1 VVGDGMSTGEPPPFS
16 PFRVPAATVVSS
28 QGRRV
33 MKRGDCFAVL
43 DALGNAQAD
52 GPAAEGLFFEDT
64 RYLSRLLNSVGGLR
78 PVLLSS
84 AVVAEN
90 ETLSVDLA
98 NPDLFDGTYLR
109 LPRAT
114 LYISRQIV
122 LGESGLFETLEIS
135 NFGRAEAGFDFA
147 FEAAADFADVFE
159 VRGSRRSRRGAT
171 LPVQILPEGPVLAYR
186 GLDGVL
192 RRTRIVVAP
201 APNTVT
207 PTGAIWDLRIAPG
220 EKCVLNVAMHCER
233 DGRST
238 ACAGR
243 EAAAAALAGWQA
255 RRRAETA
262 HISTD
267 HAGFDEW
274 LGASR
279 ADLDMLA
286 TETPHGL
293 YPYAGIPWFSTA
305 FGRDGLITAL
315 QCLWLDPAL
324 AAGTLRFL
332 AAHQAHAAAPAAEAE
347 PGKILHEIRRGEMA
361 ALGEVPFSCYYG
373 SVDATP
379 LFIVLAAAYH
389 ARTGDLDFTRELWPN
404 IEAALLWISRF
415 GDQDGD
421 GFVEYE
427 HRGGKGLV
435 NQGWK
440 DSDDPIFH
448 ADGSLA
454 AAPIALVEVQAY
466 VYAAYR
472 GAAELARA
480 LAMSRRARELE
491 SAAARLRDR
500 FEAAFWLDDL
510 GCYALALDGAKQ
522 PCRVRTSNAG
532 HVLMAGLASPD
543 RAARVAE
550 TLMSPSSFCGWGI
563 RTVAE
568 SEARYSPISY
578 HNGSVWP
585 HDNALIA
592 LGFARYGQQLPLLT
606 VWSGLFEAASRFEL
620 KRLPE
625 LFCGFARAGATGPT
639 RYPVACAPQAWSAA
653 AAFGVLG
660 AALGISFAPDK
671 RQIRFMRPTLPPW
684 LGEVRLSNLR
694 LGEASVDLVLR
705 GSRDHVAVSVIRRD
719 GPVEIVLTG

>member
-1 VVGDGMSTGEPPPFS
+1 MRGDGSSAGSPPPLS
-16 PFRVPAATVVSS
+16 PFRVPAAVVSS

-33 MKRGDCFAVL
+33 LKHGDCFAVL
-43 DALGNAQAD
+43 DALGNVQAD

-84 AVVAEN
+84 SVIEGN
-90 ETLSVDLA
+90 DTLSVDLA

-114 LYISRQIV
+114 LHISREIV
-122 LGESGLFETLEIS
+122 LGEGALFETLDIS
-135 NFGRAEAGFDFA
+135 NFGRAEARFAYA

-159 VRGSRRSRRGAT
+159 VRGSRRSRRGTT

-186 GLDGVL
+186 GLDGVS
-192 RRTRIVVAP
+192 RRTRIVVDP
-201 APNTVT
+201 PPNTVT

-220 EKCVLNVAMHCER
+220 EKRVLNIAIHCEH

-238 ACAGR
+238 ARAGR
-243 EAAAAALAGWQA
+243 EAALAALAGWRA
-255 RRRAETA
+255 KRRAETA

-267 HAGFDEW
+267 HAGFNEW
-274 LGASR
+274 LRASR

-293 YPYAGIPWFSTA
+293 YPYAGIPWFSTI

-332 AAHQAHAAAPAAEAE
+332 AAHQAQTVDPAAEAE
-347 PGKILHEIRRGEMA
+347 PGKILHETRQGEMA
-361 ALGEVPFSCYYG
+361 ALGEVPFGRYYG

-379 LFIVLAAAYH
+379 LFVLLAAAYH
-389 ARTGDLDFTRELWPN
+389 ARTGDLALARKLWPH

-421 GFVEYE
+421 GFVEYQ

-472 GAAELARA
+472 GAAKLARA
-480 LAMSRRARELE
+480 LAMPHRAREFDT
-491 SAAARLRDR
+491 AAERLKDR

-510 GCYALALDGAKQ
+510 GSYALALDGAKQ

-592 LGFARYGQQLPLLT
+592 LGFARYGQQPPLLA
-606 VWSGLFEAASRFEL
+606 VLSGLFDAASLFEL

-625 LFCGFARAGATGPT
+625 LFCGFVRTSRTAPT
-639 RYPVACAPQAWSAA
+639 AYPVACAPQAWSAA

-660 AALGISFAPDK
+660 AALGISFAPDEC
-671 RQIRFMRPTLPPW
+671 QIRFTRPTLPPW
-684 LGEVRLSNLR
+684 LGEVLLSNLR
-694 LGEASVDLVLR
+694 LGEASADLVLR
-705 GSRDHVAVSVIRRD
+705 RRRDNVAVSVIRRD

>member
-1 VVGDGMSTGEPPPFS
+1 VTRDEKSNGDPPPHS
-16 PFRVPAATVVSS
+16 PFRVPAAAVISS

-33 MKRGDCFAVL
+33 LKHGDCFAVL
-43 DALGNAQAD
+43 DAMGNAQAD

-64 RYLSRLLNSVGGLR
+64 RYLSRLVNSVGGLK

-84 AVVAEN
+84 SVTEEN
-90 ETLSVDLA
+90 DALSVDLT
-98 NPDLFDGTYLR
+98 NPDLFDGTHLR
-109 LPRAT
+109 LTRAT
-114 LYISRQIV
+114 LHILSRIV
-122 LGESGLFETLEIS
+122 LAEGSLFETVEIS
-135 NFGRAEAGFDFA
+135 NFGRAEARFA
-147 FEAAADFADVFE
+147 LALEAAADFADIFE
-159 VRGSRRSRRGAT
+159 VRGSRRSRRGTT
-171 LPVQILPEGPVLAYR
+171 LPVQTLPDGPVFAYR

-192 RRTRIVVAP
+192 RRTRIVLDPVP
-201 APNTVT
+201 DMVT
-207 PTGAIWDLRIAPG
+207 AAGATWNLSVAPG
-220 EKCVLNVAMHCER
+220 ETRVLNVAIHCER
-233 DGRST
+233 DGRT
-238 ACAGR
+238 GARAER
-243 EAAAAALAGWQA
+243 EAAAAALAGWRS
-255 RRRAETA
+255 RRRAEVTQ
-262 HISTD
+262 ISTD
-267 HAGFDEW
+267 HASFNGW
-274 LGASR
+274 LRASR

-332 AAHQAHAAAPAAEAE
+332 AAAQAQTAEFAAEAE
-347 PGKILHEIRRGEMA
+347 PGKILHEIRKGEMA
-361 ALGEVPFSCYYG
+361 AAGEVPFGRYYG

-379 LFIVLAAAYH
+379 LFVLLAAAYH
-389 ARTGDLDFTRELWPN
+389 ARTGDLALTRELWPN
-404 IEAALLWISRF
+404 IEAALLWMSRY
-415 GDQDGD
+415 GDRDGD
-421 GFVEYE
+421 GFIEYQYE
-427 HRGGKGLV
+427 AGKGLV

-466 VYAAYR
+466 AYAAYR

-480 LAMSRRARELE
+480 LAMVHRAQEFE
-491 SAAARLRDR
+491 AAAARLKDR

-510 GCYALALDGAKQ
+510 GCYALALDGAKE

-550 TLMSPSSFCGWGI
+550 TLMSPASFCGWGI

-568 SEARYSPISY
+568 GEARYSPISY

-592 LGFARYGQQLPLLT
+592 LGFARYGQQTPLLA
-606 VWSGLFEAASRFEL
+606 VLSGLFDAASQFEL

-625 LFCGFARAGATGPT
+625 LFCGFARRTQTGPT
-639 RYPVACAPQAWSAA
+639 GYPVACAPQAWSAA
-653 AAFGVLG
+653 AAFGLLG
-660 AALGISFAPDK
+660 AALGISFAPLEC
-671 RQIRFMRPTLPPW
+671 QIRFTRPTLPSW

-694 LGEASVDLVLR
+694 IGGASADLVLR
-705 GSRDHVAVSVIRRD
+705 RRSDHVAVSVTRRD